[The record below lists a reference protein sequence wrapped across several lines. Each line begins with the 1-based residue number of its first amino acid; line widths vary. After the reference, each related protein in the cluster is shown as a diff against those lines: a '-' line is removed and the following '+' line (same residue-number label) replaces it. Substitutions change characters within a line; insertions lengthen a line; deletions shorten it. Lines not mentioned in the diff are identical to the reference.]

1 MWFFQDLDQ
10 RIDQEGRQQGW
21 NFAPKSDSRAIFINF
36 DQDFKYHIVRF
47 KKFYEGVVLE
57 KTNTEI
63 NKSLCRLVRWGL
75 MEDVPNKNLDQV
87 AIDTKNTPRKL
98 YMDNGAEP
106 SMIIRETYNKVE
118 SLLDTQINYCQCM

>member
-1 MWFFQDLDQ
+1 MWFFQELDQ

-21 NFAPKSDSRAIFINF
+21 NFALKSDSRAIFIIF
-36 DQDFKYHIVRF
+36 DQGFKYYIVRL

-57 KTNTEI
+57 KMNTEI

-87 AIDTKNTPRKL
+87 AIDTKNTLRKL

-106 SMIIRETYNKVE
+106 SMSIQETYNKVE

>member
-1 MWFFQDLDQ
+1 M
-10 RIDQEGRQQGW
+10 
-21 NFAPKSDSRAIFINF
+21 
-36 DQDFKYHIVRF
+36 
-47 KKFYEGVVLE
+47 E
-57 KTNTEI
+57 KMNPEI
-63 NKSLCRLVRWGL
+63 NMSLCRLVRWGL
-75 MEDVPNKNLDQV
+75 MEYVPNKNLDQV

>member
-10 RIDQEGRQQGW
+10 RIDQEGRHQGW

-36 DQDFKYHIVRF
+36 DQDFKYYIVRF

-57 KTNTEI
+57 KMNTEI

-106 SMIIRETYNKVE
+106 SMSIRETYNKVE